1 MIYTDIQLILWIYKL
16 FVYYFMWWYSRNPN
30 HAGISLFLFYFLLF
44 WLSLLLPLPEV
55 HSDGTQSVYSLI
67 ASSAEA
73 FQLLQRDLTKISCP
87 LLNYNL
93 PSTSLSFSPSLPK
106 NWPPS
111 LFCCQLICVFVCAR
125 HVHVCVK
132 LPQLPAEGVFE
143 MIGGARIWSG
153 SAGRSRAK
161 ASTFCSL
168 LFFSSISLFLPVI
181 MTSCLLHGFLLSL
194 SPYVAPPPP
203 WQKFPF
209 TCIAIIVRQ
218 YDPH

>member
-1 MIYTDIQLILWIYKL
+1 MVIITEPKPCWD
-16 FVYYFMWWYSRNPN
+16 F
-30 HAGISLFLFYFLLF
+30 SLPDLH

-55 HSDGTQSVYSLI
+55 HSDETQSVCSPI

-73 FQLLQRDLTKISCP
+73 FQLLQRDLTKISCS

-93 PSTSLSFSPSLPK
+93 PSTSLSFSSCLTK

-125 HVHVCVK
+125 HMHVCVK
-132 LPQLPAEGVFE
+132 LPQLPVDGVLE

-153 SAGRSRAK
+153 SVGRSRAK

-181 MTSCLLHGFLLSL
+181 MTSCLLHSFLLSL
-194 SPYVAPPPP
+194 FPNVASVSFTVVSPPALSLEETQVSIYLH
-203 WQKFPF
+203 
-209 TCIAIIVRQ
+209 C
-218 YDPH
+218 HHC